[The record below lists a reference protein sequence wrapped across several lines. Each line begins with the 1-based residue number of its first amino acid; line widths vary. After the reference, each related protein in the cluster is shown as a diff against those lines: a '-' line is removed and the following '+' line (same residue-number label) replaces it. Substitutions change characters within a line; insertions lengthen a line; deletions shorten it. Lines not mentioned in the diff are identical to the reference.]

1 MQTKTIT
8 VPNIGCAGC
17 VRTIESEV
25 RALPGVTQVKG
36 QVDSKQVLIEWDAP
50 ASWEQIQATLVEIEY
65 PPAEA

>member
-25 RALPGVTQVKG
+25 RALQGVTQVKG
-36 QVDSKQVLIEWDAP
+36 QVDTKQVTIEWDTP

-65 PPAEA
+65 PPVEA